1 MDAITL
7 NYEKSLKFIK
17 EGDVISYSGE
27 VKRCHDMLH
36 QGTGARKHEDSPPA
50 SLGGSRWDSPQAY
63 LGWLELPDQFD
74 GEEIKRIKAAAE
86 KIRRE
91 SDVFLVI
98 GIGGSYLG
106 ARAAIGMLQHSFYN
120 ELPREKR
127 QGPKVYFAGHNLSS
141 AYLKHL
147 LELIGEQDV
156 SVNVISK
163 SGTTTE
169 PALAFGMIKDFMENK
184 YGKREAGKRIYATTD
199 RHKGKLR
206 ELAEAE
212 GYEAFVVPDDIG
224 GRYSVLTA
232 VGLLPMAAAG
242 IDIDEVL
249 QGAGA
254 AARELKADH
263 LPDNHCYRYA
273 ALRNILYGRGYD
285 TEILVSYEPQLFYFG
300 EWFKQ
305 LFGESEGKDGKGIF
319 PAAVS
324 FTTDLHSMGQY
335 IQEGRRHVFE
345 TVLQVAASREEVLLK
360 SSETDMGFNYLAGKP
375 LSFVNQKA
383 MEGTITAH
391 VNGGVPNLVINIP
404 ELSPYYYG
412 YLTYFFQKACAI
424 SGYLLG
430 VNPFDQPGVEAYK
443 KEMKKLTKGDVP

>member
-1 MDAITL
+1 
-7 NYEKSLKFIK
+7 
-17 EGDVISYSGE
+17 
-27 VKRCHDMLH
+27 MLH
-36 QGTGARKHEDSPPA
+36 QGTG
-50 SLGGSRWDSPQAY
+50 LGSEY
-63 LGWLELPDQFD
+63 LGWLDLPEKFD
-74 GEEIKRIKAAAE
+74 REETKRIKAAAE
-86 KIRRE
+86 KIRSE
-91 SDVFLVI
+91 SDVFLVV

-127 QGPKVYFAGHNLSS
+127 QGPKIYFAGHNLSS

-169 PALAFGMIKDFMENK
+169 PALAFGIIKDFMEN
-184 YGKREAGKRIYATTD
+184 GKREAGNRIYVTTD

-232 VGLLPMAAAG
+232 VGLFPMVAAG

-249 QGAGA
+249 LGAGA
-254 AARELKADH
+254 AARELRAEH
-263 LPDNHCYRYA
+263 LPENHCYQYA
-273 ALRNILYGRGYD
+273 ALRNILYGRGFD

-345 TVLQVAASREEVLLK
+345 TVLQVSACREEILLK
-360 SSETDMGFNYLAGKP
+360 SSETDMGFNYLADKP

-443 KEMKKLTKGDVP
+443 KEMRGLLRG